1 MADSIFFDNSSN
13 LDEIRENVF
22 QNAFEIELHDL
33 VNQFMNDFDTLT
45 QCFDD
50 PLPANPIKKLLELC
64 LKQYDI
70 S

>member
-22 QNAFEIELHDL
+22 QNAFEIELYDL

-50 PLPANPIKKLLELC
+50 PLPANPIKILLEFC